1 MNRETRNFCLERRGN
16 EIVAG
21 HKKFNGLTISYPPRA
36 SYSAIAIVHDDHIK
50 MLVSDKEIWN
60 VVMDEFGC
68 KKDRLNPESVLRY
81 KKKRSS
87 AH

>member
-21 HKKFNGLTISYPPRA
+21 RKTFPGIMTINYPKREA
-36 SYSAIAIVHDDHIK
+36 YFAIAIIHDDHIK

-68 KKDRLNPESVLRY
+68 RKDRLKPESVLRF
-81 KKKRSS
+81 KKGPRRT
-87 AH
+87 